1 MPGIRLTNL
10 QIVDKLRGYL
20 KLKYGRVHYL
30 GSVINSI
37 SEKLVEELNLEIEI
51 LLSTNAKKPI
61 EGVLIE
67 EVKMWQKA
75 SEGPNWRL
83 DNYEPVNLELAMEW
97 NLGEYEPV

>member
-1 MPGIRLTNL
+1 MPGTRLTNL

-30 GSVINSI
+30 GSVINSVSDKI
-37 SEKLVEELNLEIEI
+37 IEELNVEIEI
-51 LLSTNAKKPI
+51 LLTTNAKKPI
-61 EGVLIE
+61 ERILNE
-67 EVKMWQKA
+67 EVKMRQKA
-75 SEGPNWRL
+75 NEEPNWRI